1 MADGLAA
8 HQGVQAAW
16 LPLLRELGDLK
27 RVRSAARQGSIAER
41 LFAASW
47 AHLANGGE
55 AGQGWRGTVAA
66 ALAATRLGDLDEATL
81 RGVGVEAARA
91 RDIHLLAQ
99 TDAGQ
104 GIGAELQAAL
114 REAPDLIEGTAPGFV
129 AALARQPRAGVTCP
143 GRPRLLL
150 EPPESHAEHCL
161 MVAVYGVLLCPT
173 YGADPA
179 TVYVAGLAHHLHNA
193 LLPDSGFV
201 GEELLGDQLE
211 PAFLRATEAALAD
224 LPPAVVALVRQARR
238 ILSDAATP
246 EGRAFHAAD
255 TLDRVLQVEQHLRA
269 GQATLRFVLDDMEL
283 VHAGPV
289 KPFQDRVL
297 RDVGLLA

>member
-8 HQGVQAAW
+8 HQGLTAGR

-41 LFAASW
+41 LFTAAW
-47 AHLANGGE
+47 AHLASGGD
-55 AGQGWRGTVAA
+55 AAQGWRGTVAA
-66 ALAATRLGDLDEATL
+66 ALAATRMGDLDSAAL
-81 RGVGVEAARA
+81 RGVGVAAATA
-91 RDIHLLAQ
+91 RSIHLRALE
-99 TDAGQ
+99 DAVR
-104 GIGAELQAAL
+104 GIDAELHAPL
-114 REAPDLIEGTAPGFV
+114 REAPDMAGGEPPGFV

-161 MVAVYGVLLCPT
+161 TVAVYGVLLCPF
-173 YGADPA
+173 YGADSA

-211 PAFLRATEAALAD
+211 PAFMHATEAALAE
-224 LPPAVVALVRQARR
+224 LAPGVAAMVRQARR
-238 ILSDAATP
+238 ILPDAATP

-255 TLDRVLQVEQHLRA
+255 TIDRVLQVEQHLRA

-289 KPFQDRVL
+289 KSFQDRVL